1 MMRSPRPLALFLLLF
16 LAGCQ
21 SKPEPLKEPLIARF
35 FLESRAGEAG
45 VPLQLPVSGVGITVN
60 PQAVFLESDLVDA
73 ELVRTN
79 LGWCMRVRLTPAAAR
94 DLYRL
99 SVASIGRR
107 LVLTFNGL
115 PAGAGRI
122 DQAMPDGALLI
133 YVEVQDINLP
143 PLVERLKRT
152 SADIARRK

>member
-1 MMRSPRPLALFLLLF
+1 MMRSRPLLALFLLLF
-16 LAGCQ
+16 MAGCQ
-21 SKPEPLKEPLIARF
+21 SKPDPMKEPLVARF
-35 FLESRAGEAG
+35 FLESRPGEAG
-45 VPLQLPVSGVGITVN
+45 VPQQLPVSGVGITVN
-60 PQAVFLESDLVDA
+60 PRAVFIESDIVDA
-73 ELVRTN
+73 ELVRSN

-99 SVASIGRR
+99 SLASIGQR

-122 DQAMPDGALLI
+122 EQAMADGALLI
-133 YVEVQDINLP
+133 FVEVQDINLP

-152 SADIARRK
+152 SADIAKRK